1 MKWDLPEA
9 KKQGHQLN
17 KFLSKQK
24 LHKEMCFNTNCPSKE
39 EKMNTGGT
47 CNTKSVLFSLHCRD
61 KTVAGCSVLQALET
75 ASDL

>member
-1 MKWDLPEA
+1 MKWDPPEA
-9 KKQGHQLN
+9 KKQSQQLD

-24 LHKEMCFNTNCPSKE
+24 LHKEMSFSTNCPSRK

-61 KTVAGCSVLQALET
+61 ESCCWLLCST
-75 ASDL
+75 SP